1 MKRFISVICCCFVAL
16 SSFCHGVYGL
26 SEEDNSPPGQVQ
38 VSETVELLENG
49 ASIVT
54 TIYED
59 TVTSRSNLYNKSGT
73 KVMNYKDQNGTILW
87 SLAVTGEFRIL
98 EGASVTCISASC
110 SSEVFEDAWSCARKT
125 ANTSGS
131 WAIANGEF
139 EQKIL
144 GIVVNR
150 KSVEVRLTC
159 DVYGNLS

>member
-1 MKRFISVICCCFVAL
+1 
-16 SSFCHGVYGL
+16 
-26 SEEDNSPPGQVQ
+26 
-38 VSETVELLENG
+38 
-49 ASIVT
+49 
-54 TIYED
+54 
-59 TVTSRSNLYNKSGT
+59 
-73 KVMNYKDQNGTILW
+73 MNYKDQNGTILW